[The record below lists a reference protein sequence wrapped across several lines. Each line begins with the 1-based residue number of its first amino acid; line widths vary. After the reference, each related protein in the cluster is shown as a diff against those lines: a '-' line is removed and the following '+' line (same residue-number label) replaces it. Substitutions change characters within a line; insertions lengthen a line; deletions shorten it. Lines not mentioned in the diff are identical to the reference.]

1 MLRNPNRFLV
11 KQVESARR
19 RRVRAEAHADRME
32 LQRLRAADPM
42 PASTGS
48 APDLSDLEFEP
59 ETDLVEAAAELG
71 IDLSGVTGAG

>member
-32 LQRLRAADPM
+32 LQRLRAANPM
-42 PASTGS
+42 PQSSGP

-59 ETDLVEAAAELG
+59 ETTLVETAAELG
-71 IDLSGVTGAG
+71 IDLLGVSDGS